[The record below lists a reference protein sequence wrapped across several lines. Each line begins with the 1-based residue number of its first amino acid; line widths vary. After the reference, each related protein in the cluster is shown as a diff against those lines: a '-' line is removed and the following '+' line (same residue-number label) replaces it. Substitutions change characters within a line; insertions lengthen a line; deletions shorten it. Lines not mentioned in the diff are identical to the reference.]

1 MQSLQPQKASACTE
15 TRHTMYRSLRSVL
28 LVFEGKENSSVTTH
42 LITVVKNDLLV
53 PQPFPFVRTRE
64 SGYEASQTG
73 TSKMLFRV
81 VSIAAIGHV

>member
-53 PQPFPFVRTRE
+53 PQPFPFLSELVSLGMEHLRQERLKCF
-64 SGYEASQTG
+64 SGS
-73 TSKMLFRV
+73 SVLLP
-81 VSIAAIGHV
+81 